1 MSYFYLQ
8 VDRLDGQSA
17 CAFFYPMGQDK
28 SKVQARL
35 ANYLDSYRDKGFR
48 ISHFPDKPLCK
59 HAIRKSDG
67 VKLELLVVMK
77 ETPLRMALNVDWNG
91 GDDADHA
98 AIH

>member
-8 VDRLDGQSA
+8 VDRLDGESA
-17 CAFFYPMGQDK
+17 CAFFYPMGCDPH
-28 SKVQARL
+28 KVTDRFAT
-35 ANYLDSYRDKGFR
+35 YLDSYRDKGFC
-48 ISHFPDKPLCK
+48 IVHLPGKPLCK

-77 ETPLRMALNVDWNG
+77 ETPLKLALNVDFQG
-91 GDDADHA
+91 GDDEHA